1 MGIRQLRAALLVLSV
16 STMGSATI
24 GAFAAEP
31 LASEEFT
38 VDSMPPKGPHWVYVI
53 DEAFY
58 NEIDSRVRVFDG
70 DSYRHLGQ
78 IDAGFNPGVI
88 LSPDG
93 KTTGV
98 TTTYF
103 SRGGHGARTDIVEF
117 TDNASLAIAG
127 EIVLPPKRAMME
139 PTYFNLSYAPS
150 GRFAYVAYITPA
162 MSFGVLD
169 VANKKVVTEVDTAGC
184 ALVIPTGPSSVSSL
198 CDSGRLLTVALDG
211 TGHETSRALSE
222 PFFDPDADPI
232 FVQGIP
238 SATGYTFISFAGQ
251 VHDVGFSGDKPV
263 IAAPWSLV
271 NAAERGVWRP
281 GGQQIGAIN
290 RRLARL
296 YVPMHK
302 GDEGA
307 HKEGGTEIWV
317 FDLDTHKRIA
327 RWPVTAQHL
336 KPAIAVQVTQDD
348 KPLLFT
354 GGVDGTVAVWDAV
367 TGHVRHT
374 EKTLGQSP
382 WFFLT
387 P

>member
-1 MGIRQLRAALLVLSV
+1 MRSGRSGAAVLTLLL
-16 STMGSATI
+16 GSS
-24 GAFAAEP
+24 AFATAP
-31 LASEEFT
+31 LPSEELS

-58 NEIDSRVRVFDG
+58 NELDSRVRAFDG

-88 LSPDG
+88 ISPDG
-93 KTTGV
+93 KTTAV

-103 SRGGHGARTDIVEF
+103 SRGGHGVRTDIVEF
-117 TDNASLAIAG
+117 TDNATLAIAG
-127 EIVLPPKRAMME
+127 EIVLPPKRAQMQ
-139 PTYFNLSYAPS
+139 PTYFNLAYAPS

-169 VANKKVVTEVDTAGC
+169 TVNKKVVSEIDTAGC
-184 ALVIPTGPSSVSSL
+184 ALVIPTGPDAVSSL
-198 CDSGRLLTVALDG
+198 CDSGRLLTVTLDG
-211 TGHETSRALSE
+211 TGHEASRALSDA
-222 PFFDPDADPI
+222 FFDADADPI

-238 SATGYTFISFAGQ
+238 SATGYTFISFQGQ
-251 VHDVGFSGDKPV
+251 VHDVNFSADTPV
-263 IAAPWSLV
+263 ILPSWSLV

-290 RRLARL
+290 RRLGRL
-296 YVPMHK
+296 YVPMHR
-302 GDEGA
+302 GGEES

-317 FDLDTHKRIA
+317 FDLDTHKRLE
-327 RWPVTAQHL
+327 RWPVATQHL
-336 KPAIAVQVTQDD
+336 KPVIAIQVTQDD
-348 KPLLFT
+348 KPVLFT
-354 GGVDGTVAVWDAV
+354 GGDDGTVAVWDAQ
-367 TGHVRHT
+367 TGQVRHA
-374 EKTLGQSP
+374 EKNLGQSP